1 MAARP
6 APPCVQDGVKTRADF
21 ESQAE
26 YDMYLA
32 GQKSGARRKTQVRG
46 GGRALACRA
55 RRLRGGG
62 KAARGWPCS
71 RGGRSRST
79 TTQSLPRG
87 TRAQREKAK
96 EANRE
101 KQKVD
106 TQLGQIRELMEQ
118 KGHAHTTAFERPG
131 RSKAAQQQAEG
142 PVSQKKR
149 RI

>member
-1 MAARP
+1 MAAERWP
-6 APPCVQDGVKTRADF
+6 AERDGCEGEGKLPGAG
-21 ESQAE
+21 
-26 YDMYLA
+26 LA
-32 GQKSGARRKTQVRG
+32 AGEG
-46 GGRALACRA
+46 GS
-55 RRLRGGG
+55 
-62 KAARGWPCS
+62 P
-71 RGGRSRST
+71 ST